1 MKKIKYLFLLLMS
14 LLMSDAIGQYQEP
27 KEVIVYYMNGKVD
40 TLNVFQAKIDD
51 SLLYFYNSIGNQQ
64 IGPNPYPTTI
74 KKSKV
79 HSINFNG
86 DIKEISGSYDEVENL
101 RLCLDN
107 YRTQRNNGFFTSLV
121 GLTVMSLGGI
131 VNANSNSD
139 GGKTG
144 STALYVMGGGALLV
158 GTVIIIDAGKWLNK
172 KRTTPPKIQ

>member
-1 MKKIKYLFLLLMS
+1 MKKIKYLFLLLIS
-14 LLMSDAIGQYQEP
+14 LLMTDAIGQYQEP
-27 KEVIVYYMNGKVD
+27 KEVVVYYMNGKVD
-40 TLNVFQAKIDD
+40 TLNVFNIQVG
-51 SLLYFYNSIGNQQ
+51 SWGVTLHNSFGNQQ
-64 IGPNPYPTTI
+64 IGSNAYPTVI
-74 KKSKV
+74 EKSKI

-144 STALYVMGGGALLV
+144 STAFYVMGGGALLV